1 MHQLKIIG
9 FLDTNIKEFMMKKIN
24 VIKIVI
30 GILIICLIIVFIF
43 IANLLMLNDNKNE
56 QNVENNKN
64 LAENNSSENYID
76 NTNQIDLSNDANDY
90 IFYNED
96 ETGEAEYDIE
106 QANKI
111 QLEFEGITE
120 EILTHITDMDNFKL
134 KIKEYVYLEGLVD
147 ATVAKVEQY
156 EYQESTSRFGIIFD
170 LNNPSSDKLLVILN
184 ANGSVEI
191 SKK

>member
-1 MHQLKIIG
+1 
-9 FLDTNIKEFMMKKIN
+9 MKKIN

>member
-1 MHQLKIIG
+1 
-9 FLDTNIKEFMMKKIN
+9 MKKIN

-76 NTNQIDLSNDANDY
+76 NTNDY

-147 ATVAKVEQY
+147 ATVAKVEEY

-184 ANGSVEI
+184 ANGSIEI